1 MYISLE
7 MGDIATDFRDYKESY
22 NMAGKILKSP
32 AKFLIDTG
40 VMIGAL
46 QNRLQEEDLVLYPLI
61 QE

>member
-1 MYISLE
+1 
-7 MGDIATDFRDYKESY
+7 
-22 NMAGKILKSP
+22 MAGKILKSP